1 MCETI
6 RDTHILKPCYRL
18 VYVAGRVFVQ
28 LLIVAEDDDG
38 DVDGAQHGEL
48 MRLLEQAALALEEGD
63 RPDERRS
70 VSVCA
75 RDMVAK

>member
-1 MCETI
+1 MVATNG
-6 RDTHILKPCYRL
+6 L
-18 VYVAGRVFVQ
+18 VYITGGELVEFLV
-28 LLIVAEDDDG
+28 VAEDDDG

-63 RPDERRS
+63 RPGERRS

>member
-1 MCETI
+1 MCKII
-6 RDTHILKPCYRL
+6 RDTHILKSCYRL

-28 LLIVAEDDDG
+28 LLIVAEDDNG

-75 RDMVAK
+75 RDMVEK